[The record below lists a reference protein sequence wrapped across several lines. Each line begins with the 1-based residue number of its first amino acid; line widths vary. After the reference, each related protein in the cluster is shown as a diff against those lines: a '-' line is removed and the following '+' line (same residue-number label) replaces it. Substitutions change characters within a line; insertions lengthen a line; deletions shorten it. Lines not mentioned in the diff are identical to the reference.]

1 MNKDFR
7 LNLDTYKKILKIAD
21 KYNFNK
27 FDLIT
32 NYGLFSGDTNLFKTL
47 TIHELL
53 KRTQN
58 VKGDIIEFGIWR
70 GNTSLLIKKIIDI
83 YNIKKRLIMFDHFRG
98 LQHFE
103 KKDGKKIKKF
113 KGTYLG
119 NKKIIKEFLN
129 FFKFKNIKI
138 IDKDATSLNE
148 NYFKG
153 KKFSM
158 VIIDVDLYEPTL
170 KILNSLKNNIQ
181 KNGLIVFDEGN
192 SKLMPGEGIAL
203 KEFLNENK
211 RRFKLEKISFSRQPD
226 IILKKIT

>member
-1 MNKDFR
+1 MIILGDYN
-7 LNLDTYKKILKIAD
+7 ILK
-21 KYNFNK
+21 K
-27 FDLIT
+27 
-32 NYGLFSGDTNLFKTL
+32 KT
-47 TIHELL
+47 
-53 KRTQN
+53 
-58 VKGDIIEFGIWR
+58 
-70 GNTSLLIKKIIDI
+70 
-83 YNIKKRLIMFDHFRG
+83 
-98 LQHFE
+98 E
-103 KKDGKKIKKF
+103 KKKKF